1 MQSHVDN
8 MEQQMS
14 KVNDDMKKISGLS
27 DKING
32 TLSSRR
38 TKIDQLSTMHR
49 LLKKV
54 PFLTLLF
61 SPISF
66 NSLSNC
72 HQDLT
77 AVSNSKLMDKQ

>member
-54 PFLTLLF
+54 TL
-61 SPISF
+61 ISLPLIHILA
-66 NSLSNC
+66 SISC
-72 HQDLT
+72 RVT
-77 AVSNSKLMDKQ
+77 IET